1 MNSRMLLAKTT
12 SRSTPRGFEITYKPG
27 FVDDKDLETIK
38 MAVDKELSS
47 ISNAF
52 YQISETISLSQSDYR
67 KLYEDL
73 ESRIKALETS
83 FTALDGRVSALE
95 SKP

>member
-1 MNSRMLLAKTT
+1 MNSRALLKTT
-12 SRSTPRGFEITYKPG
+12 SRTTPRGFEITYKPG
-27 FVDDKDLETIK
+27 FVDDKDLESVK

-52 YQISETISLSQSDYR
+52 YQISETASLIQRDY
-67 KLYEDL
+67 KASLKNIEDVIL
-73 ESRIKALETS
+73 DLTS
-83 FTALDGRVSALE
+83 EINSLKERVSVLE